1 MYAQALEIG
10 PGTSEDLSQTI
21 CRELLPA
28 LRTERGFSGALSLVD
43 RATENT
49 LLLIFWETEEEA
61 ARPLPP
67 YFAALLAKLGLPDA
81 ATYTPRV
88 WEVDARA

>member
-1 MYAQALEIG
+1 MYAQALEVG
-10 PGTSEDLSQTI
+10 AGALEDLRQTI

-43 RATENT
+43 RDTENI

-67 YFAALLAKLGLPDA
+67 YFAALLAKLDFADPGA
-81 ATYTPRV
+81 YTPRV

>member
-1 MYAQALEIG
+1 MYAQALEISSRA
-10 PGTSEDLSQTI
+10 SEDLSQTI

-43 RATENT
+43 RETENT

-67 YFAALLAKLGLPDA
+67 YFATLLAKLGLPDA
-81 ATYTPRV
+81 AADTPRV

>member
-1 MYAQALEIG
+1 MYAQALEVSTG
-10 PGTSEDLSQTI
+10 ALEVLSQTI

-43 RATENT
+43 REAENT

-67 YFAALLAKLGLPDA
+67 YFAALLAKVALPDA

>member
-1 MYAQALEIG
+1 MYAQALEVSTG
-10 PGTSEDLSQTI
+10 ALEVLSQTI

-43 RATENT
+43 RETENT

-67 YFAALLAKLGLPDA
+67 YFAALLAKVGLPDA

>member
-1 MYAQALEIG
+1 MYAQALEVSAG
-10 PGTSEDLSQTI
+10 ALEDLSQAI

-43 RATENT
+43 RETENT

-67 YFAALLAKLGLPDA
+67 YFAALLAKVGLPDA
-81 ATYTPRV
+81 ATYTPRI
-88 WEVDARA
+88 WEIGARA

>member
-1 MYAQALEIG
+1 MYAQTLEVG
-10 PGTSEDLSQTI
+10 GGTSEDLSQTI
-21 CRELLPA
+21 RRELLPA

-43 RATENT
+43 RETENT

-67 YFAALLAKLGLPDA
+67 YFAALLAKLGLPDP

-88 WEVDARA
+88 WEVDART